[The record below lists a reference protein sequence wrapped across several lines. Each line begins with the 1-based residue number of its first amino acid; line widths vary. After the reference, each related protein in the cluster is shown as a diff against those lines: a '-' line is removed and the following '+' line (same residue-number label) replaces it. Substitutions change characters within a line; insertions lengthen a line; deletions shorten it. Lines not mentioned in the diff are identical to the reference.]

1 MPAAP
6 KPQRMDSKA
15 NDARQNRVDE
25 QQRQLSELL
34 ASEQAGGGT
43 AGRFPEES
51 PEQEVPLGEEVV
63 APQLASAAAQPA
75 KDAASNRGGSRTA
88 WDRVQLARH
97 PQRPHA
103 LDYIQRVFTAFQ
115 EIHGDRYFGDDPAI
129 VCGMAMFD
137 DQPVVVIGQQKGRD
151 TKQKMFRNFGM
162 PKPEGYRKAL
172 RAMKLAEKF
181 GRPILTLLDTPG
193 AYPGIDA
200 EERGQAEAIARN
212 LFSMA
217 QIRVPILVTC
227 IGEGGSGGALA
238 LGVGNRVLMLENSV
252 YSVISPESCAAIVWR
267 DSSKKELAAAALKLT
282 SEDLLRLGLVDEVVP
297 EPPDGAHTDHDGAAE
312 LLATAL
318 RENLRRVHEL
328 SESKLVEERYEKFR
342 AMGTFFDT

>member
-1 MPAAP
+1 MPAP
-6 KPQRMDSKA
+6 KQQRMDSKA
-15 NDARQNRVDE
+15 SDAPQERADNQQQVSGAAPGKNSAGDAAHSLPVD
-25 QQRQLSELL
+25 SEIL
-34 ASEQAGGGT
+34 
-43 AGRFPEES
+43 F
-51 PEQEVPLGEEVV
+51 GEEVV
-63 APQLASAAAQPA
+63 APQMSSGDDTPRQPSGPPQA
-75 KDAASNRGGSRTA
+75 GGTRSA

-103 LDYIQRVFTAFQ
+103 LDYIQRIFTEFS
-115 EIHGDRYFGDDPAI
+115 EIHGDRYFGEDPAI

-137 DQPVVVIGQQKGRD
+137 DHPVMVIGQQKGRD
-151 TKQKMFRNFGM
+151 TKQKLFRNFGM

-181 GRPILTLLDTPG
+181 GRPIFTLLDTPG

-217 QIRVPILVTC
+217 QIRTPIVVTC

-238 LGVGNRVLMLENSV
+238 LGVGNRVLMLENAV

-267 DSSKKELAAAALKLT
+267 DSSKAELAADALKLT
-282 SEDLLRLGLVDEVVP
+282 SEDLLRLGLVDEAVK
-297 EPPDGAHTDHDGAAE
+297 EPPTGAHADHDAAAN
-312 LLATAL
+312 LLAAAL
-318 RENLRRVHEL
+318 RDNLKRIKHLSEENLVQD
-328 SESKLVEERYEKFR
+328 RYRKFR
-342 AMGTFFDT
+342 AMGSFFE